1 MIGSSWPGLKVMQSN
16 NLKTN
21 FPSMAFR
28 SLKAFQVWRFGRK
41 LVSKYGI
48 SVAQNP
54 DFTLKSENAEL
65 MPLELTIIESL
76 TTPENLKNFPEMSIL
91 KKQKIAKENKEAY
104 NE

>member
-65 MPLELTIIESL
+65 MPLELTKFAMYKPPFIVQTSTHRIMRQH
-76 TTPENLKNFPEMSIL
+76 KGRKWM
-91 KKQKIAKENKEAY
+91 
-104 NE
+104 